1 MLPDVRGGVRRNKFK
16 DLEME
21 VESLRGIGGIR
32 EGRGVWEDRV
42 VNSVVWD
49 SGVSLRLVSHF
60 FIIWV
65 EGKSMKHC
73 RNINSD
79 RRWS

>member
-21 VESLRGIGGIR
+21 VERLRGIGGIG
-32 EGRGVWEDRV
+32 EGRGVWEDSV

-49 SGVSLRLVSHF
+49 SGVCLRLVSHF
-60 FIIWV
+60 FII
-65 EGKSMKHC
+65 
-73 RNINSD
+73 
-79 RRWS
+79 